1 MPRIIGKV
9 KNSDKKSEIV
19 AGFLGGLN
27 SFQDETLIKDGE
39 LTKAK
44 NVVITVDGISPR
56 YGITHYGGIST
67 GTKIQG
73 IFSYYKSTG
82 TREVL
87 IVAAGKIYKKNG
99 SSWSQIGSTT
109 FSTSA
114 RMNFVQAR
122 DKVFGFNGVDALW
135 YYDGSTITIYT
146 ALTTPV
152 GLALTTS
159 GTAGTTTYSYRVSA
173 FNATGESLACTNVT
187 ISTGNAILDATNYIN
202 LAWTATTGATGY
214 NIWGRYS
221 TGLGETYMSTVY
233 TNAYSDKGQN
243 EPSLSILPPENNN
256 SAGIISK
263 KAVFSQ
269 SRIFAAGDPSYPSR
283 LYYGGVGSNI
293 GNFSFSELGG
303 GATDIF
309 KDDGQIIRDILPYQG
324 GVLVWK
330 DSAIYR
336 FYFTSAGLPTL
347 EEITRSFGGIAWR
360 GSLSVENDVIFPAR
374 RDGRLAFF
382 SLGNQENYAAGV
394 LRTNELS
401 IKPANDM
408 VDVNLQYLEYA
419 ASFYYNNIFGCAIP
433 QSSQTSNTRIW
444 CLDTRFGSWVHW
456 DDLAPAC
463 FVIHT
468 DTDGS
473 QSLLMG
479 SESSGY
485 VEEMF
490 QNTKSDNGS
499 AITVQWATKAFNQKQ
514 FAVTKKYFSPVFQFK
529 DISQSGEI
537 DGDVIIDGVAIEL
550 SFTVNQQT
558 SGGGGFGGMFFGE
571 PLFGGAG
578 TNVSSDVS
586 ADTIVEVYNHLRGR
600 SIKYEF
606 RSNAAGT
613 DFKFLSL
620 VNIYAFL
627 DSRRLPSATRYY
639 GA

>member
-1 MPRIIGKV
+1 MPKIVGKV
-9 KNSDKKSEIV
+9 QNADKKPEIV

-44 NVVITVDGISPR
+44 NIVLSVDGISPR
-56 YGITHYGGIST
+56 YGITHYGGVT
-67 GTKIQG
+67 AGTKIQG
-73 IFSYYKSTG
+73 TFSYYKSTS
-82 TREVL
+82 TREFLV
-87 IVAAGKIYKKNG
+87 VAAGKLYKKNG
-99 SSWSQIGSTT
+99 SSWTQIGSTT

-114 RMNFVQAR
+114 RMNFIQAR
-122 DKVFGFNGVDALW
+122 DNVYGFNGVDALW
-135 YYDGSTITIYT
+135 FYNGSTITTYS
-146 ALTTPV
+146 ALITPV
-152 GLALTTS
+152 GLGLATV

-187 ISTGNAILDATNYIN
+187 IATGNATLDATNYIN
-202 LAWTATTGATGY
+202 LTWTATAGATGY

-243 EPSLSILPPENNN
+243 DPSLSILPPENN
-256 SAGIISK
+256 SSTGVIAK
-263 KAVFSQ
+263 KAIFSQ

-309 KDDGQIIRDILPYQG
+309 KDDGQAIRDILPYQG

-330 DSAIYR
+330 DNAVYR

-360 GSLSVENDVIFPAR
+360 GSLNVENDVIFPAR

-382 SLGNQENYAAGV
+382 SLGNQENYAAGI

-408 VDVNLQYLEYA
+408 TDVNLAYLEYA
-419 ASFYYNNIFGCAIP
+419 AAFYFNNIYGCAIP
-433 QSSQTSNTRIW
+433 QTGYTNNTRIW

-456 DDLAPAC
+456 DDLIPSC
-463 FVIHT
+463 FTVYT

-473 QSLLMG
+473 QKLIMG

-490 QNTKSDNGS
+490 QTTRSDNGS
-499 AITVQWATKAFNQKQ
+499 AISVQWATKAFNQKQ
-514 FAVTKKYFSPVFQFK
+514 FSVIKQYFSPVFQFK

-537 DGDVIIDGVAIEL
+537 DGDIIIDGVTIER

-558 SGGGGFGGMFFGE
+558 SGGGGFGALMFGE
-571 PLFGGAG
+571 PLFGSAG
-578 TNVSSDVS
+578 TSVSSDVS
-586 ADTIVEVYNHLRGR
+586 ADTIVEVYGHLRGR

-613 DFKFLSL
+613 NFKFLSL
-620 VNIYAFL
+620 VNIYAYL
-627 DSRRLPSATRYY
+627 QTRRLPSDSRIYS
-639 GA
+639 